1 MNQELKN
8 IDENQKKK
16 KSKNQKRVCIII
28 NILSTFLS

>member
-8 IDENQKKK
+8 IDENKKK

-28 NILSTFLS
+28 NILNTFLS